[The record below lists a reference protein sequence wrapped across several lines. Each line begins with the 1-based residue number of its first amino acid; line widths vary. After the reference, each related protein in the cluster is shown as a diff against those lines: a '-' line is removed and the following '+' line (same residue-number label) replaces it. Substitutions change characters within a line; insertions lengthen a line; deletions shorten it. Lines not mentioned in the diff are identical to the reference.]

1 MPMLS
6 RLSLLS
12 TLVFASLAHAE
23 SFPEPIRQLQDK
35 GAVIK
40 GRFDTPGGLKGYA
53 AEYQNSAMAL
63 YLTEDGK
70 HVLVG
75 TLFDEQGQDL
85 SAEPLERLVYGPM
98 GEAVWGQLA
107 QSAWIA
113 DGRDDAP
120 QTLYVFSDPNCP
132 YCTMF
137 WEQVRPWVTSGKV
150 QVRHVM
156 VGIIRPDSLGKSAAL
171 LAAKDPVK
179 ALADHERAGKGS
191 PLAPLTPIPEAL
203 NTRLQANQALMQ
215 SLGLS
220 ATPAIFYRDG
230 QGRLQ
235 SLQGAPGEA
244 RLTAVL
250 GKP

>member
-1 MPMLS
+1 MRSLT

-12 TLVFASLAHAE
+12 TLLCASLAHAD
-23 SFPEPIRQLQDK
+23 SLPEPIRQLQDK

-40 GRFDTPGGLKGYA
+40 GRFETPGGLQGYA

-63 YLTEDGK
+63 YLTPDGQ

-75 TLFDEQGQDL
+75 TLFDDRGQDL

-113 DGRDDAP
+113 DGQDEAP

-132 YCTMF
+132 YCTLF

-171 LAAKDPVK
+171 LAAKDPAK
-179 ALADHERAGKGS
+179 ALADHEKAGRSS
-191 PLAPLTPIPEAL
+191 PLAPLAPVPAAL
-203 NTRLQANQALMQ
+203 GKRLEANQALMQ

-220 ATPAIFYRDG
+220 ATPAIFYRDK

-235 SLQGAPGEA
+235 SLQGAPGEE
-244 RLTAVL
+244 RLAAVL
-250 GKP
+250 GQP